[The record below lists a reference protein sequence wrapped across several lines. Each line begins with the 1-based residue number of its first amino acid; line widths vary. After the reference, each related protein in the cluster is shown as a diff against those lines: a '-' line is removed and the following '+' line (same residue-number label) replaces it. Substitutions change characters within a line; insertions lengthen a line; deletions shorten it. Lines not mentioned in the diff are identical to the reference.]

1 MWTLNDII
9 FILCNTIKQIA
20 SKGNNK
26 INLCI
31 KEDENKWYFVINID
45 NIDFDKDSIRSL
57 NNYFM
62 YLEDVQVKVTQKNVI
77 IEIKKIK

>member
-62 YLEDVQVKVTQKNVI
+62 YLEDVQVKLH
-77 IEIKKIK
+77 KKM